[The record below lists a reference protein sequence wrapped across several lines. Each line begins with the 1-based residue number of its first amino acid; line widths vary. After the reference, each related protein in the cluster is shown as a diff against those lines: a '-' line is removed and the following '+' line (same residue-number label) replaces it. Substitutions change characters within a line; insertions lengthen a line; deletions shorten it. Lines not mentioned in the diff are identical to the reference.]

1 MVKLQVLICTIGAEG
16 IRRVVESSHP
26 EVEGVEYLVSWQ
38 LPDGDMD
45 VPEALVVRDDVK
57 VCKVNSRGICRNRN
71 NAVRCATAP
80 LCLMSDDD
88 VCYKEEELKLL
99 IYAFEQYPD
108 ADIITVR
115 HHSDNYPKAYPDLSL
130 DLVNAPK
137 GYYVTCFEIAFRIS
151 AVKGVVKFN
160 ENISIGTPVLR
171 CGEEDVFIHD
181 AKKAGLKARF
191 VPIVVGTHNH
201 PTTAG
206 RDAEEPY
213 FWMTKGAVFSYIHRF
228 TWLPRIVV
236 NAWRASR
243 KSEKSFGFFL
253 INALRGVKYAHEN
266 KVFKSTEKVGL
277 SC

>member
-1 MVKLQVLICTIGAEG
+1 M
-16 IRRVVESSHP
+16 
-26 EVEGVEYLVSWQ
+26 
-38 LPDGDMD
+38 
-45 VPEALVVRDDVK
+45 
-57 VCKVNSRGICRNRN
+57 
-71 NAVRCATAP
+71 
-80 LCLMSDDD
+80 
-88 VCYKEEELKLL
+88 CYKEEELRSLTK
-99 IYAFEQYPD
+99 AFEENPTV
-108 ADIITVR
+108 DIITVMF
-115 HHSDNYPKAYPDLSL
+115 HSSDFGKLYPSYAFDLNNS
-130 DLVNAPK
+130 PK
-137 GYYVTCFEIAFRIS
+137 GYYVTCFEIAFRLS

-236 NAWRASR
+236 NAWRASL
-243 KSEKSFGFFL
+243 KSEKSFGFFFV
-253 INALRGVKYAHEN
+253 NALRGVKYAKEN
-266 KVFKSTEKVGL
+266 KVFKSMK
-277 SC
+277 

>member
-88 VCYKEEELKLL
+88 VCYKEEELKSL

-115 HHSDNYPKAYPDLSL
+115 HHSDNYPKAYPDSSF

-137 GYYVTCFEIAFRIS
+137 GYYVSCIEIAFRLS

-243 KSEKSFGFFL
+243 KSEKSFGFFFM
-253 INALRGVKYAHEN
+253 NALRGVKYAKEN
-266 KVFKSTEKVGL
+266 KVFKSMK
-277 SC
+277 

>member
-16 IRRVVESSHP
+16 IGRVVDSLHP
-26 EVEGVEYLVSWQ
+26 IVEGVEYLVSWQ

-88 VCYKEEELKLL
+88 VCYKEEELRSLTK
-99 IYAFEQYPD
+99 AFEENPTV
-108 ADIITVR
+108 DIITVMF
-115 HHSDNYPKAYPDLSL
+115 HSSDFGKLYPSYAFDLNNS
-130 DLVNAPK
+130 PK
-137 GYYVTCFEIAFRIS
+137 GYYVTSFEIAFRLNR
-151 AVKGVVKFN
+151 VKEKIEMN
-160 ENISIGTPVLR
+160 ENFGIGAPVFR

-181 AKKAGLKARF
+181 AKKAGLRARF

-206 RDAEEPY
+206 RDADEPY
-213 FWMTKGAVFSYIHRF
+213 FWMTKGAVFSYIHPR
-228 TWLPRIVV
+228 TWWLRIIV

-243 KSEKSFGFFL
+243 RGSKSMSFYL
-253 INALRGVKYAHEN
+253 ANAMKGVKYARQNSVFEN
-266 KVFKSTEKVGL
+266 
-277 SC
+277 C

>member
-88 VCYKEEELKLL
+88 VCYKEEELRSL

-115 HHSDNYPKAYPDLSL
+115 HHSDNYPKAYPDQSF

-137 GYYVTCFEIAFRIS
+137 GYYVTCFEIAFRLS

-236 NAWRASR
+236 NVWRASR
-243 KSEKSFGFFL
+243 KSEKSFGFYFM
-253 INALRGVKYAHEN
+253 NALRGVKYAKEN
-266 KVFKSTEKVGL
+266 KVFKSMK
-277 SC
+277 

>member
-26 EVEGVEYLVSWQ
+26 VVDGVEYLVSWQ
-38 LPDGDMD
+38 LPDGDIG
-45 VPEALVVRDDVK
+45 VPEELACRDDVK
-57 VCKVNSRGICRNRN
+57 VCKVKSRGICRNRN
-71 NAVRCATAP
+71 NAIRCATAS

-88 VCYKEEELKLL
+88 VCYKEEELQSL
-99 IYAFEQYPD
+99 ISAFEQYAD

-115 HHSDNYPKAYPDLSL
+115 HHSDGFSKFYPEVSFNLTK
-130 DLVNAPK
+130 VPK
-137 GYYVTCFEIAFRIS
+137 GYYVSCIEIAFRLG
-151 AVKGVVKFN
+151 AVKGVVAFN

-171 CGEEDVFIHD
+171 CGEEDVFMHD

-191 VPIVVGTHNH
+191 VPITVGTHNH

-236 NAWRASR
+236 NAWRISR

-253 INALRGVKYAHEN
+253 MNALRGVKYAHKN
-266 KVFKSTEKVGL
+266 KVFKSIEKVG
-277 SC
+277 

>member
-71 NAVRCATAP
+71 NSIRCATAP

-88 VCYKEEELKLL
+88 VCYKEEELRSLTK
-99 IYAFEQYPD
+99 AFEENPTV
-108 ADIITVR
+108 DIITVMF
-115 HHSDNYPKAYPDLSL
+115 HSSDFGKLYPSYAFDLNNS
-130 DLVNAPK
+130 PK
-137 GYYVTCFEIAFRIS
+137 GYYVTSFEIAFRLNK
-151 AVKGVVKFN
+151 VKEKIEMN
-160 ENISIGTPVLR
+160 ENFGIGAPVFR
-171 CGEEDVFIHD
+171 CGEEDVFMHD
-181 AKKAGLKARF
+181 AKKTGLRARF

-236 NAWRASR
+236 NALRASR
-243 KSEKSFGFFL
+243 KSEKSFGFFFV
-253 INALRGVKYAHEN
+253 NALRGVKYAKEN
-266 KVFKSTEKVGL
+266 KVFKSMK
-277 SC
+277 